1 MERKRE
7 VGVLVF
13 WCFGVFG
20 VLEGHQEWVDGVW
33 KKGGF

>member
-13 WCFGVFG
+13 WCFG